1 MTESDADAGSDA
13 NTTDAVEAAE
23 VANPDEKEFVL
34 FGSDSSLNARRFE
47 AVLES
52 ETLSDIIVASEKAIH
67 GLHLKERDIGSITMD
82 QKCKSLQGRW
92 MVKEEKSSN
101 NDADA
106 DAGDLARDAK
116 RNRLIKI
123 VGKL

>member
-1 MTESDADAGSDA
+1 MNEHPANDDDHSNLDSNDDEDEPPSNDEASGSSGGANLDLLAEALSLVMESDADAGSDA

-23 VANPDEKEFVL
+23 VANSDEKEFVL

-67 GLHLKERDIGSITMD
+67 GLHLKERERG
-82 QKCKSLQGRW
+82 
-92 MVKEEKSSN
+92 
-101 NDADA
+101 
-106 DAGDLARDAK
+106 
-116 RNRLIKI
+116 
-123 VGKL
+123 